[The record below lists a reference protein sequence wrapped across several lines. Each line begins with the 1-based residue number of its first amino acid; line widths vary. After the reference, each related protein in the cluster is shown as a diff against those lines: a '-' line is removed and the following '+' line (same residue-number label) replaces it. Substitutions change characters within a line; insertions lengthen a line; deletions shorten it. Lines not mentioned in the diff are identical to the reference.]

1 MLVCV
6 LCGEGSVLLAEESLL
21 CTAAAADIVRTNI
34 ARLAEPTEEGKGER
48 ERDKPKMGAS

>member
-21 CTAAAADIVRTNI
+21 CTAAATDIVRTNI

>member
-21 CTAAAADIVRTNI
+21 CTAAADIVRTNI